1 MGCRLR
7 RDTSSRLRSNVRQCV
22 IGVLGQGTLLAPEVR
37 FGQLLVRFGLVAGVV
52 VALVVIVAQSRNLIA
67 TKAPVDSLP
76 AAAKASDKHLT
87 KPASSANSV
96 SALPSPAADKSPT
109 DSAAPD
115 MRTRFDAGFSIQ
127 SANNSDYL
135 EAAKLMIAAPPQ
147 IELGL
152 QGVDPRRL
160 RANFQR
166 GFTAMRSDVED
177 QITAGARLVSV
188 AASLGYEPARVLIA
202 QRYPSSSIIR
212 STVSSAAAVRYSL
225 DPLLISGAKSEGNRN
240 FLVLLAS
247 YFSGRQALHDYATD
261 LLAVLGDDQRLQAGE
276 RLELLFNL
284 LAHVRGACTAI
295 AMAIV
300 KARTVTG
307 PECSPGLELQ
317 VENYIHTT
325 PSPGLEAESRRQALR
340 LLDNPSDAERS
351 VVRSPAAD

>member
-22 IGVLGQGTLLAPEVR
+22 IGLLGGGTLLAPEVG
-37 FGQLLVRFGLVAGVV
+37 FGHLLVRLGLVAVVV
-52 VALVVIVAQSRNLIA
+52 VALVIIVAQSRNLIA
-67 TKAPVDSLP
+67 TNAPLDSIP
-76 AAAKASDKHLT
+76 AAATASDKRLT
-87 KPASSANSV
+87 KPASPAKV
-96 SALPSPAADKSPT
+96 PALASPAADKSPT

-115 MRTRFDAGFSIQ
+115 IRTRFDAGFSIQ
-127 SANNSDYL
+127 STNNSDYL
-135 EAAKLMIAAPPQ
+135 EAAKLMIAASPQ

-177 QITAGARLVSV
+177 QITTGARLVSV

-212 STVSSAAAVRYSL
+212 SAVSSTAAVRYSL
-225 DPLLISGAKSEGNRN
+225 DPLLISSAKSEGNRN

-247 YFSGRQALHDYATD
+247 YFSGRQALQDYATD
-261 LLAVLGDDQRLQAGE
+261 LLAVLGDDQRLQAGK
-276 RLELLFNL
+276 RLELLLNL

-295 AMAIV
+295 AMTIM

-317 VENYIHTT
+317 IENYIHTT
-325 PSPGLEAESRRQALR
+325 PAPGLEAQSRRQALR
-340 LLDNPSDAERS
+340 LLDNAADSESPVA
-351 VVRSPAAD
+351 RSPAAD